1 MNIIHKKISFNLVR
15 KKTNIQPGQRTN
27 ETKGDGKTKEYLR
40 KQRKD
45 GYSSMTTNYRNIN
58 F

>member
-15 KKTNIQPGQRTN
+15 KKTKYSARSKD
-27 ETKGDGKTKEYLR
+27 EAKADRKTKEYLR

-45 GYSSMTTNYRNIN
+45 GYSSMTTNYRNID